1 MEADEPGIK
10 DDIVGV
16 LGKSGTRVKFEATE
30 GFRAYRQTHMR
41 GMAQT
46 APASPPFLPQPEL
59 GGLQMHEEL
68 SETKLEI
75 VAKGT
80 AAAASAPSP

>member
-1 MEADEPGIK
+1 
-10 DDIVGV
+10 
-16 LGKSGTRVKFEATE
+16 
-30 GFRAYRQTHMR
+30 MR

-46 APASPPFLPQPEL
+46 APASPPFLPQPGL
-59 GGLQMHEEL
+59 GVLQMHEEL

-80 AAAASAPSP
+80 AAAASASSPTSVGAGSPMSLTRTDP